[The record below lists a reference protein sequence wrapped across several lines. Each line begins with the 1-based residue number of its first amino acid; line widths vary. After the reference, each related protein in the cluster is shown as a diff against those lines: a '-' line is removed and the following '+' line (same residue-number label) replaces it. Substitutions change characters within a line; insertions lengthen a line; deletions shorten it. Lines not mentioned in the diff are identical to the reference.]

1 MAFIRK
7 AVRED
12 QEQVFSLAEDFATS
26 FRPRLNAFTEAFS
39 RLYEQDDALIL
50 VAEES
55 DQVIGYLLGFDHWTF
70 FANGRVSWV
79 EEIMVHQDYRRRKIA
94 STLMDGFEEWASS
107 RGSKLI
113 ALGTRRAAPFY
124 LALGYDESAIY
135 FRKLIPTAR

>member
-1 MAFIRK
+1 MALIRK
-7 AVRED
+7 AVLED

-26 FRPRLNAFTEAFS
+26 FRPRLDAFTKAFS
-39 RLYEQDDALIL
+39 HLYQQDDALVL

-55 DQVIGYLLGFDHWTF
+55 DQVIGYLLGFDHLTF

-79 EEIMVHQDYRRRKIA
+79 EEVMVHQGHRRRKIGHA
-94 STLMDGFEEWASS
+94 LMDGFEQWASS

-113 ALGTRRAAPFY
+113 ALGTRRAAQFY

-135 FRKLIPTAR
+135 FRKLIPMES